1 MPRFVRPRV
10 QDINLTH
17 KPPLFMQVLTIP
29 ASKCIFRVGRITQG
43 GALTPYGIII
53 NRHAKARQHPRSH
66 MHKPTNLDIRPTYPV
81 NSVPY
86 LAPRPEDCAAR
97 LAVLM
102 EDPDVAKFCES
113 LSAALEAAD
122 IVALAEEAA
131 VLATRGIT
139 DLEMARKRRDEQNAA
154 DAARRA
160 ADRTAPTD
168 WTRINKTAEGETI
181 AAAGDSAAKRER
193 SSRLTASSKIAETT
207 RGHRRHAR
215 SSSAMRSA
223 TATLSAALGA
233 RRFF

>member
-17 KPPLFMQVLTIP
+17 KPPLFMHVLTIP

-113 LSAALEAAD
+113 LSAALEAASRSPRKLSPSPQEGTQ
-122 IVALAEEAA
+122 IRNWHANAGVNRTPPRRRTGHPGPIGRLWIPTRRARARPSRRQAR
-131 VLATRGIT
+131 RGI
-139 DLEMARKRRDEQNAA
+139 ENSIGIRQQSASGP
-154 DAARRA
+154 
-160 ADRTAPTD
+160 TA
-168 WTRINKTAEGETI
+168 
-181 AAAGDSAAKRER
+181 
-193 SSRLTASSKIAETT
+193 
-207 RGHRRHAR
+207 
-215 SSSAMRSA
+215 
-223 TATLSAALGA
+223 
-233 RRFF
+233 